1 MKKQDKP
8 KMAMKITKVVAKPA
22 GKMPVKKVEVKSTK
36 VVVQPK
42 LKKIVK
48 ATPDSSDY
56 FMRKTDSLGIKGIEK
71 GERKNYSGMDK
82 DFSKAIDMASSA
94 FRQSKKGKP
103 GFDANG
109 YPLKKK

>member
-1 MKKQDKP
+1 
-8 KMAMKITKVVAKPA
+8 MAVKVNKVVAKPA

-42 LKKIVK
+42 LKKVVK

-56 FMRKTDSLGIKGIEK
+56 FRRKTDSLSVKGIEK
-71 GERKNYSGMDK
+71 AERKNYGGMDK
-82 DFSKAIDMASSA
+82 DFSKAVDMAGNA
-94 FRQSKKGKP
+94 FRQLKKGKP